1 MSSLSNFNLQTWPLK
16 KLRAL
21 PNFFGMHMHITVTTP
36 RPPLAAVLLKSAVWE
51 SLNDFPP
58 CEGLGEEG
66 KATKFSNLFVF
77 LSFCEE
83 SENEKMRKKI
93 GVTVTTYHNTVTP
106 HSPTLSLKQGSDAC
120 GGGYEC
126 TSLNGLILNSKNSL
140 FQNKAIKSK
149 TFLLKMSFSC
159 MRI

>member
-66 KATKFSNLFVF
+66 KSDQVFQPFCLFVF
-77 LSFCEE
+77 LWGVWKR
-83 SENEKMRKKI
+83 ENEKKNRSHC
-93 GVTVTTYHNTVTP
+93 HNLSQHC
-106 HSPTLSLKQGSDAC
+106 HSPFSHPFSKTGQWCLRRRLWVHVIEWTNSEFQKLSLSKQG
-120 GGGYEC
+120 Y
-126 TSLNGLILNSKNSL
+126 KK
-140 FQNKAIKSK
+140 QN
-149 TFLLKMSFSC
+149 LSFENEF
-159 MRI
+159 

>member
-1 MSSLSNFNLQTWPLK
+1 
-16 KLRAL
+16 
-21 PNFFGMHMHITVTTP
+21 
-36 RPPLAAVLLKSAVWE
+36 
-51 SLNDFPP
+51 
-58 CEGLGEEG
+58 
-66 KATKFSNLFVF
+66 
-77 LSFCEE
+77 
-83 SENEKMRKKI
+83 MRKKV

>member
-66 KATKFSNLFVF
+66 KSDQVFQPFCLFVF
-77 LSFCEE
+77 L
-83 SENEKMRKKI
+83 
-93 GVTVTTYHNTVTP
+93 
-106 HSPTLSLKQGSDAC
+106 
-120 GGGYEC
+120 
-126 TSLNGLILNSKNSL
+126 
-140 FQNKAIKSK
+140 
-149 TFLLKMSFSC
+149 
-159 MRI
+159 